1 MSTPFLD
8 QALVRGS
15 LYSDAA
21 RLSRRTQALR
31 AAKVEGSDVPTMITK
46 LLKPHI
52 ADGGTV
58 LDAGCGRGT
67 TTARIAAELRPRRL
81 IALDASAALLAVA
94 ASRVPQAES
103 VVADFHRLPCGND
116 QLGAAV
122 AAFCLYHSPHPGEV
136 IAEIARCL
144 RPCGAAVLVTK
155 SLGSYTE
162 LDEIIANSG
171 IDPQASARP
180 SLYTSFHSG
189 NIEKLVA
196 QRFGAVTVHH
206 EQHVF
211 RFADFEHLGAYLAT
225 TPKYELGEI
234 TGDAAA
240 ITQALRQ
247 RRPDRPTIMR
257 STVSY
262 AVAVK
267 Q

>member
-15 LYSDAA
+15 LYSNAA
-21 RLSRRTQALR
+21 RLSRRTQGLR
-31 AAKVEGSDVPTMITK
+31 AAKIAGPDVATAITR
-46 LLKPHI
+46 LLKPHL
-52 ADGGTV
+52 DGGGIV
-58 LDAGCGRGT
+58 LDIGCGRGT
-67 TTARIAAELRPRRL
+67 TTARIAAELQPRRL

-94 ASRVPQAES
+94 ASRVPQAET
-103 VVADFHRLPCGND
+103 VVADFHRLPFGNS
-116 QLGAAV
+116 QLDAAV

-144 RPCGAAVLVTK
+144 RQCGAGVLVTK
-155 SLGSYTE
+155 SLDSYAE
-162 LDEIIANSG
+162 LDEIIANCG
-171 IDPQASARP
+171 LDPQASAQP
-180 SLYTSFHSG
+180 SLYSSFHSG
-189 NIEKLVA
+189 NIEKLLA
-196 QRFGAVTVHH
+196 QRFGAVTLHH
-206 EQHVF
+206 EQHIF

-247 RRPDRPTIMR
+247 WRPDRPTIMR

-267 Q
+267 R

>member
-8 QALVRGS
+8 QTLVRGS

-21 RLSRRTQALR
+21 RLSRRTKALR
-31 AAKVEGSDVPTMITK
+31 AAKVAGSDVATIITR
-46 LLKPHI
+46 LLKPYL

-58 LDAGCGRGT
+58 LDVGCGRGT
-67 TTARIAAELRPRRL
+67 TTAWIAADLRPRRL

-94 ASRVPQAES
+94 ASRAPQAET
-103 VVADFHRLPCGND
+103 VVADFHRLPFGND
-116 QLGAAV
+116 QLDAAV
-122 AAFCLYHSPHPGEV
+122 AAFCLYHSTHPGEV

-155 SLGSYTE
+155 SLDSYTE
-162 LDEIIANSG
+162 LDEIIANAG
-171 IDPQASARP
+171 LDPQASARP
-180 SLYTSFHSG
+180 SLYSSFHSG
-189 NIEKLVA
+189 NIEELVA
-196 QRFGAVTVHH
+196 QRFGTVAMHH

-225 TPKYELGEI
+225 TPRYELGEI
-234 TGDAAA
+234 AGDAAA

-247 RRPDRPTIMR
+247 WRRDRPTIMR

-262 AVAVK
+262 AMAVK
-267 Q
+267 R